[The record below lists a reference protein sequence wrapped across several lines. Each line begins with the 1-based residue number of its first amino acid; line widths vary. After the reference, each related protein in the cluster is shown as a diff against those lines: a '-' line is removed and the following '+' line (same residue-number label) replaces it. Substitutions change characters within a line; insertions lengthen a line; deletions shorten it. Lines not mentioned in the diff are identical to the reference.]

1 MKYVGLQKQISSNN
15 KKSILLLIGFPIIL
29 LGVVYS
35 VLILASNDLD
45 RLNFEAINE
54 SFIEISPYILIG
66 TGIWFFIAY
75 LGHSSMID
83 YASKSKGITRKE
95 NMRVYNLTE
104 NLCMSVGMTMP
115 KLKIIESEALNA
127 FASGLNKKN
136 YSVTLTRGIIE
147 KLNDDELEG
156 VIAHELMHIRNNDV
170 KLLVIS
176 IIFVGI
182 FSLIIQI
189 AFRGMLYG
197 NMGRSRKKDGKGSA
211 ALLIIILIVSIIAY
225 LISLL
230 FKFAISRKREFLA
243 DAGAAEMTRK
253 PSSLANALQKISSNS
268 KIDYIRSD
276 DIKQLFIDNSPDTK
290 SKNILGNFRGLFST
304 HPPIEERIK
313 ILNQF

>member
-1 MKYVGLQKQISSNN
+1 MKYIGLQKQISSNN
-15 KKSILLLIGFPIIL
+15 KKSILLLLGFPAIL
-29 LGVVYS
+29 LGAVYS
-35 VLILASNDLD
+35 VLILVSNNLD

-83 YASKSKGITRKE
+83 YASKAKGITRKE

-104 NLCMSVGMTMP
+104 NLCMSVGMNMP
-115 KLKIIESEALNA
+115 KLKIIESGALNA

-189 AFRGMLYG
+189 AFRGILYG

-211 ALLIIILIVSIIAY
+211 ALLIIILLVSIIAY

-253 PSSLANALQKISSNS
+253 PNSLANALKKISSNS
-268 KIDYIRSD
+268 KIESIRSD

-290 SKNILGNFRGLFST
+290 SKNILSNFRGLFST

>member
-1 MKYVGLQKQISSNN
+1 MKYIGLQKQISSNN
-15 KKSILLLIGFPIIL
+15 KKSILLLLGFPIIL
-29 LGVVYS
+29 LGAVYS
-35 VLILASNDLD
+35 VLILVSNNLD
-45 RLNFEAINE
+45 RLNFELINE
-54 SFIEISPYILIG
+54 RFVEISPYVIIG

-83 YASKSKGITRKE
+83 YASKAKGINRKE

-104 NLCMSVGMTMP
+104 NLCMSVGMNMP
-115 KLKIIESEALNA
+115 KLKIIESKALNA

-136 YSVTLTRGIIE
+136 YSVTLTRGIIN

-182 FSLIIQI
+182 FSLIIQL

-197 NMGRSRKKDGKGSA
+197 SMGRSRKKDGKGSA

-253 PSSLANALQKISSNS
+253 PNSLANALQKISSNS
-268 KIDYIRSD
+268 KIDSIRSD
-276 DIKQLFIDNSPDTK
+276 DIKQLFIDNSNDKK
-290 SKNILGNFRGLFST
+290 SKNILGNFRSLFST

>member
-1 MKYVGLQKQISSNN
+1 MKYIGLQKQISSNN
-15 KKSILLLIGFPIIL
+15 KKSILLLLGFPIIL
-29 LGVVYS
+29 LGAVYS
-35 VLILASNDLD
+35 VLILVSNNLD
-45 RLNFEAINE
+45 RLNFELINE
-54 SFIEISPYILIG
+54 RFVEISPYVIIG

-83 YASKSKGITRKE
+83 YASKAKGINRKE

-104 NLCMSVGMTMP
+104 NLCMSVGMNMP
-115 KLKIIESEALNA
+115 KLKIIESKALNA
-127 FASGLNKKN
+127 FASGLNRKN
-136 YSVTLTRGIIE
+136 YSITLTRGIIN

-182 FSLIIQI
+182 FSLIIQL

-197 NMGRSRKKDGKGSA
+197 SMGRSRKKDGKGSA

-253 PSSLANALQKISSNS
+253 PNSLANALQKISSNS
-268 KIDYIRSD
+268 KIDSIRSD
-276 DIKQLFIDNSPDTK
+276 DIKQLFIDNSNDKK